1 MERGFYMRDRYYL
14 DFSDKSK
21 VITDFYKVAI
31 YNQSLKVFED
41 GSEELC
47 ESKFED
53 ITDRI
58 EVMTANCKKFSKDIS
73 NKFVY
78 KVVGYKNGVM
88 HDFVPEGKIARKI
101 AFDRVWCDGQ
111 VRLLYRIYIVDLQAL

>member
-1 MERGFYMRDRYYL
+1 MSGTYYL
-14 DFSDKSK
+14 DFSDKRK

-58 EVMTANCKKFSKDIS
+58 DRIEVMTANCKKSSKDIS
-73 NKFVY
+73 NKFAY
-78 KVVGYKNGVM
+78 MIVGYKKGVM
-88 HDFVPEGKIARKI
+88 HDLVPEGKIARKI
-101 AFDRVWCDGQ
+101 AYDRVWCDGQ
-111 VRLLYRIYIVDLQAL
+111 VRLLYRIYIIDLQAL